1 MEIKISTEL
10 KLKILYILSW
20 IVFIGLC
27 IEAGGFIFNTLF
39 TSFFNPIGANYFWKE
54 IDLSDLYKFDSGYFC
69 VIGFLMSLVTILKAI
84 LFYLIVKLLHDKKLD
99 LSQPFTHEFRHFIII
114 ASYLSV
120 GIGMFSFWGA
130 KHVEWFVAQGVK
142 MPEIQVLKF
151 GGADV
156 WFFMAIT
163 LYVIAQIF
171 KKGIEIQTEND
182 LTI

>member
-1 MEIKISTEL
+1 MEIIISTKL
-10 KLKILYILSW
+10 KLKILYILAW

-39 TSFFNPIGANYFWKE
+39 TLFFNPIGANYFWKE

-84 LFYLIVKLLHDKKLD
+84 LFYLIVKLLHDKKLN
-99 LSQPFTHEFRHFIII
+99 LSQPFTLGFKRFIIL
-114 ASYLSV
+114 AAYLSL
-120 GIGMFSFWGA
+120 GIGLFSFWGA
-130 KHVEWFVAQGVK
+130 KHVEWFVAHGVK
-142 MPEIQVLKF
+142 MPGIQILKF
-151 GGADV
+151 GSADV
-156 WFFMAIT
+156 WFFMAII

-171 KKGIEIQTEND
+171 KKGIEIQTENE